1 MICSPPRIPNGNF
14 RPQEVSYMEGA
25 TITIYCNSGYHFKV
39 VSGQNTA
46 QCTKA
51 GWVPSPEC
59 VNVTCEPPPEIAGGK
74 VQGVRKSKY
83 MPGERA
89 RYQCWQGFHMTGDST
104 VACENGTW
112 TKRPK
117 CTGKSEKC
125 GPPPVIESGDL
136 LSFPQQEYASGAT
149 VEYKCPSLYVLK
161 GSPTITCVGGQ
172 WTTPPVC
179 LVACTASEE
188 DMDRNNIELRE
199 TTKKKLYLKSGDFA
213 EFKCKVG
220 YKQDPA
226 SSPFRVQCV
235 EGTLVYPH
243 CKPGRTCTVHES
255 DMEKNNIQLKS
266 SLSHHSTF
274 LYGEYIYF
282 ECRRWWHAKSSRA
295 EEFKVQCLDGVF
307 KYPRC
312 HSK

>member
-1 MICSPPRIPNGNF
+1 SVATNEDVCTASAGAACGEPPVIDFGEVASGNKAEYEENDSVQYTCNPGYTLSGSEWVTCRERVWTPAAPQCLGMICSPPRIPNGNF

-59 VNVTCEPPPEIAGGK
+59 V
-74 VQGVRKSKY
+74 R
-83 MPGERA
+83 
-89 RYQCWQGFHMTGDST
+89 
-104 VACENGTW
+104 
-112 TKRPK
+112 
-117 CTGKSEKC
+117 KSEKC

-243 CKPGRTCTVHES
+243 CK
-255 DMEKNNIQLKS
+255 
-266 SLSHHSTF
+266 
-274 LYGEYIYF
+274 
-282 ECRRWWHAKSSRA
+282 AKRHSRA
-295 EEFKVQCLDGVF
+295 GRPLKTAPSRH
-307 KYPRC
+307 KNIP
-312 HSK
+312 S

>member
-1 MICSPPRIPNGNF
+1 SVATNEDVCTASAGAACGEPPVIDFGEVASGNKAEYEENDSVQYTCNPGYTLSGSEWVTCR
-14 RPQEVSYMEGA
+14 RPQWLQ
-25 TITIYCNSGYHFKV
+25 I
-39 VSGQNTA
+39 
-46 QCTKA
+46 
-51 GWVPSPEC
+51 
-59 VNVTCEPPPEIAGGK
+59 
-74 VQGVRKSKY
+74 R
-83 MPGERA
+83 
-89 RYQCWQGFHMTGDST
+89 
-104 VACENGTW
+104 
-112 TKRPK
+112 
-117 CTGKSEKC
+117 KSEKC

-243 CKPGRTCTVHES
+243 CKPGSKSPEVGHCFSVVLLHFAACLNS
-255 DMEKNNIQLKS
+255 LLFHS
-266 SLSHHSTF
+266 SLSPPWQLWQGLLLPSLASPGLHGLLSKEV
-274 LYGEYIYF
+274 Y
-282 ECRRWWHAKSSRA
+282 A
-295 EEFKVQCLDGVF
+295 CLALQF
-307 KYPRC
+307 A
-312 HSK
+312 